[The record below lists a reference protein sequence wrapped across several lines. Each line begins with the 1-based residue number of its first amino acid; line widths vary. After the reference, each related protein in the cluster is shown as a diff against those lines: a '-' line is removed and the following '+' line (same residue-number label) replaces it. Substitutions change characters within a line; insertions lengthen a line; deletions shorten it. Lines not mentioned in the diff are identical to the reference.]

1 MGEGLEGT
9 VASHGELSSFKQ
21 KHKLLRSL
29 SLRFAWRGQLRMG
42 SCPDGLVVDR
52 RALHA
57 AWCMHAARRRA
68 AVLRRR
74 PARARLNYIDGSMQS
89 N

>member
-57 AWCMHAARRRA
+57 CCMHAARRRA
-68 AVLRRR
+68 GGGAAAA
-74 PARARLNYIDGSMQS
+74 PRAREIKLH
-89 N
+89 